1 MMRCLLSMGWMLLLT
16 VGCVSTD
23 NRVVPVNEQ
32 EVADRAIELGVA
44 YLRQG
49 DYTRAKDNLMKALAI
64 DEGSARAHNTLAIVF
79 QQEREFEL
87 AERYFLRA
95 ISLDP
100 ELIAARNNY
109 GAFLY
114 ARARPEEAVTQLR
127 IATEDRFYERRAQ
140 AFENLGVAYLALGD
154 QDAARAA
161 FERAT
166 ALDARLPRTLLELA
180 TLNFKEQDYTR
191 ARDFFLRH
199 RALSADSSRSL
210 YLCTQIYDIF
220 LESNQRDQCAADLIR
235 IFPASEG
242 AKALREASSLEAR
255 NE

>member
-1 MMRCLLSMGWMLLLT
+1 MMRAMWRGWIFLVL

-23 NRVVPVNEQ
+23 QRVAPVNQQ
-32 EVADRAIELGVA
+32 EVASRAIELGVA

-49 DYTRAKDNLMKALAI
+49 DYNRAKDNLMKALEI
-64 DEGSARAHNTLAIVF
+64 DQDSARAHNTLAIVF

-100 ELIAARNNY
+100 ALIAARNNY

-114 ARARPEEAVTQLR
+114 ARARPEEAVTQLQ

-140 AFENLGVAYLALGD
+140 AFENLGVAYLALAD
-154 QDAARAA
+154 QALALAA
-161 FERAT
+161 FERAA
-166 ALDARLPRTLLELA
+166 ALNARLPRTLLELA
-180 TLNFKEQDYTR
+180 DLNFQQQNSSR
-191 ARDFFLRH
+191 ARDYFLRH
-199 RALSADSSRSL
+199 KALATDSARSL
-210 YLCTQIYDIF
+210 YLCTQIYTIF
-220 LESNQRDQCAADLIR
+220 LAVRERDRCSADLMR
-235 IFPASEG
+235 IFPTSEG
-242 AKALREASSLEAR
+242 ARALRKGSTTEAH

>member
-1 MMRCLLSMGWMLLLT
+1 MRSVRLGWVLLVL

-23 NRVVPVNEQ
+23 QQVVPVDEQ
-32 EVADRAIELGVA
+32 EVASRAIELGVA

-64 DEGSARAHNTLAIVF
+64 DEDSARAHNTLAIVF

-100 ELIAARNNY
+100 ALIAARNNY

-114 ARARPEEAVTQLR
+114 ARARPAEAVTQLQ

-140 AFENLGVAYLALGD
+140 AFENLGVAYLALAD
-154 QDAARAA
+154 QGLALAA
-161 FERAT
+161 FERAA
-166 ALDARLPRTLLELA
+166 ALNARLPRTLLELA
-180 TLNFKEQDYTR
+180 DLNFQQQDYPS
-191 ARDFFLRH
+191 ARDYFLRH
-199 RALSADSSRSL
+199 KALAPDSARSL
-210 YLCTQIYDIF
+210 YLCTQIYTIF
-220 LESNQRDQCAADLIR
+220 LAVRERDQCTEDLMR

-242 AKALREASSLEAR
+242 AKTLREGSPIEAH